1 MGNFF
6 ANDPFRRGVLLETA
20 SVCKRN
26 MIQLSDFSSVQFKL
40 IKGSHIPTHCLDM
53 SMYSQKSWIEPC
65 LVSVRQLGLIL
76 VITMHGKF
84 SQLIFTSFKINKF
97 QQMYIGPFCYWFLL
111 ILFSPTKILDINFV
125 CRYGI
130 GMIYY
135 KQEKFNLAEI
145 HYRKALSINP
155 SSSVLYCHVGVV
167 S

>member
-53 SMYSQKSWIEPC
+53 SMYLQKSWIEPC

-84 SQLIFTSFKINKF
+84 SWLIFTSFKINKF
-97 QQMYIGPFCYWFLL
+97 
-111 ILFSPTKILDINFV
+111 
-125 CRYGI
+125 
-130 GMIYY
+130 
-135 KQEKFNLAEI
+135 
-145 HYRKALSINP
+145 
-155 SSSVLYCHVGVV
+155 
-167 S
+167 

>member
-1 MGNFF
+1 
-6 ANDPFRRGVLLETA
+6 
-20 SVCKRN
+20 
-26 MIQLSDFSSVQFKL
+26 
-40 IKGSHIPTHCLDM
+40 
-53 SMYSQKSWIEPC
+53 
-65 LVSVRQLGLIL
+65 
-76 VITMHGKF
+76 
-84 SQLIFTSFKINKF
+84 
-97 QQMYIGPFCYWFLL
+97 MYIGPFCYWFLL
-111 ILFSPTKILDINFV
+111 ILFSPTKTLNINFD